1 MADAEDW
8 RTSGERMVPE
18 LSAGSALEAEHV
30 ARYRFVAG
38 HIADCDVVDL
48 GCGVGWGSRLL
59 LSAGAA
65 TVTGVDL
72 FAPAIEYAEQHYA
85 GPQYLVGDMSAVPLP
100 DGCADVVVCMEAI
113 EHVHDHGAV
122 LAEARRLLRPGGLF
136 FVSSP
141 NPDVYPEG
149 NPFHVHEVG
158 ADELRQ
164 SLAQSFSTVA
174 GFAQELL
181 VASVV
186 GDPERAAY
194 RAGVTRLDT
203 QANGSTAQYA
213 IAVASD
219 GVLPS
224 FEPELA
230 LAVSTQL
237 THLQAVHA
245 QLIRDREEFQDQAD
259 AVAAEQRRLQA
270 EIATAQSTATALA
283 DERRTLEER
292 LVQAGRALEQVMAER
307 DDAARQLAVLAERLA
322 EAQARNGASDAAS
335 DAAQH
340 ALEAACRERDETLFA
355 LLRSEQDRV
364 HDAAQ
369 QQSETDHLAAAAA
382 GLAHELTE
390 LRHSS
395 SWRVTAPMR
404 WLKDA
409 ELRRRARP

>member
-1 MADAEDW
+1 
-8 RTSGERMVPE
+8 
-18 LSAGSALEAEHV
+18 
-30 ARYRFVAG
+30 
-38 HIADCDVVDL
+38 
-48 GCGVGWGSRLL
+48 
-59 LSAGAA
+59 
-65 TVTGVDL
+65 
-72 FAPAIEYAEQHYA
+72 
-85 GPQYLVGDMSAVPLP
+85 
-100 DGCADVVVCMEAI
+100 
-113 EHVHDHGAV
+113 
-122 LAEARRLLRPGGLF
+122 
-136 FVSSP
+136 
-141 NPDVYPEG
+141 
-149 NPFHVHEVG
+149 
-158 ADELRQ
+158 
-164 SLAQSFSTVA
+164 
-174 GFAQELL
+174 
-181 VASVV
+181 
-186 GDPERAAY
+186 
-194 RAGVTRLDT
+194 
-203 QANGSTAQYA
+203 
-213 IAVASD
+213 
-219 GVLPS
+219 
-224 FEPELA
+224 
-230 LAVSTQL
+230 VSTQL

-245 QLIRDREEFQDQAD
+245 QLVRDREEFQDQAD

-307 DDAARQLAVLAERLA
+307 DDAARQFAVLAERLA
-322 EAQARNGASDAAS
+322 EAQARTAASDAAS